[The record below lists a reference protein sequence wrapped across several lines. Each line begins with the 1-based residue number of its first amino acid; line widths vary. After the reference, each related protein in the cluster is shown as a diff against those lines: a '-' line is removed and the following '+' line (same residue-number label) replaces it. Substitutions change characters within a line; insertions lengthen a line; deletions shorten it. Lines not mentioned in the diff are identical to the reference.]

1 MYKLKCQFEYDLLTP
16 SHIHL
21 LFLSLSPSPSL
32 PPSLFPS
39 PSLSLSFSLSLALP
53 YSILLSHTFSET
65 NLDKSDVVRRP
76 KRNGTQQKEPD
87 PFEDLLGSPQA
98 VARLRWSQ
106 ELNPLYDYIRGMKIS
121 ESFSSQDKGIKLYS
135 TGPPVTPRGNANAVG
150 SSGKK
155 MKKVPSVILEESE
168 SDTASV
174 TSPKHGDMVPLITHS
189 LPEGEEE
196 REGEGEEGEGEGEG
210 EGEWEEGTI
219 PMIIPANK
227 TSSLPRAPRR
237 QHNYEDVFLNIP
249 RLSDKNTTST
259 AGLIAPP
266 PILKKNKS
274 ATLAVS
280 DTSSGGGGGGGG
292 VGGKLSLASLSN
304 PAVRRLQTLNVTQ
317 ERSGSVSPRLGKR
330 QLQRRSRTIG
340 CMDDT
345 EAVTRKQRPLRA
357 ADTMKVSSCWG
368 ARQLPPAGSMCV
380 GVHL

>member
-1 MYKLKCQFEYDLLTP
+1 M
-16 SHIHL
+16 
-21 LFLSLSPSPSL
+21 
-32 PPSLFPS
+32 
-39 PSLSLSFSLSLALP
+39 
-53 YSILLSHTFSET
+53 
-65 NLDKSDVVRRP
+65 VRRP
-76 KRNGTQQKEPD
+76 KRNGTQQKESD
-87 PFEDLLGSPQA
+87 PFEDLLGTPQA

-121 ESFSSQDKGIKLYS
+121 ESISSQDTGIKLYS
-135 TGPPVTPRGNANAVG
+135 TGPPVTPRGNAMVGSVG

-196 REGEGEEGEGEGEG
+196 REGEGEGEEGEG

-227 TSSLPRAPRR
+227 TSSLPRAPRK
-237 QHNYEDVFLNIP
+237 QHNYEDVFINIP
-249 RLSDKNTTST
+249 RLSDKKTTST

-280 DTSSGGGGGGGG
+280 DTSSGGGGG

-304 PAVRRLQTLNVTQ
+304 PAVRRLQTLNVAQ

-368 ARQLPPAGSMCV
+368 ARQLPPAGSVCV
-380 GVHL
+380 LACTCK